1 MKRRN
6 ILRAAAAGRSLG
18 VCVCTAGFVLG
29 PLIAAVPAVQAAP
42 LMEAGQE
49 NQASRNL
56 RQLRDEVEWRRLEGE
71 VNSLEAQRR
80 EAAPP
85 PAAQEPTVPAGAFRF
100 RLEAVTH
107 TPSAILSGQAPRTM
121 KSARRS
127 RPTGV
132 RPFLPTRWV
141 PARRDV
147 PGQAFRS
154 QTAASSGGAMRR
166 RSSAS

>member
-1 MKRRN
+1 MKREGGHEEKEHPQGSGRRP
-6 ILRAAAAGRSLG
+6 IARCLRLHGR
-18 VCVCTAGFVLG
+18 VCSWPAFSSCTSRSGC
-29 PLIAAVPAVQAAP
+29 PP

-107 TPSAILSGQAPRTM
+107 TCLLYTSPSPRD
-121 KSARRS
+121 A
-127 RPTGV
+127 
-132 RPFLPTRWV
+132 
-141 PARRDV
+141 
-147 PGQAFRS
+147 
-154 QTAASSGGAMRR
+154 
-166 RSSAS
+166 

>member
-42 LMEAGQE
+42 SLMEAGQG

-71 VNSLEAQRR
+71 VNSLEAQRL
-80 EAAPP
+80 PL
-85 PAAQEPTVPAGAFRF
+85 
-100 RLEAVTH
+100 RL
-107 TPSAILSGQAPRTM
+107 
-121 KSARRS
+121 RS
-127 RPTGV
+127 RRFPRG
-132 RPFLPTRWV
+132 L
-141 PARRDV
+141 
-147 PGQAFRS
+147 
-154 QTAASSGGAMRR
+154 
-166 RSSAS
+166 SASGSKL